1 MNSFFQNISLFTK
14 LYLSFVPFIVS
25 YANRGDFTQ
34 PVGSISILLPDA
46 TPVAPHYTIA
56 SYGLKGNV
64 VFRGQVE
71 STTGNE
77 LVFDRIPDL
86 LDPTNLSWPFK
97 DGMLSNQKARAS
109 VTIASDKSI
118 GSIAVDFGGAGYLIE
133 PEVFISVPSDANSL
147 VGSYEQAFATAK
159 IDSGVVSEII
169 IDANY
174 SGKGYDQNTTIEI
187 EGGIHFVRCVEDG
200 NYSGKFYRILSNTGD
215 TLVLENTLNED
226 LGLVFS
232 SNAMVEIFE
241 ASTLGSLFGYSATE
255 LKMGGLSVADYV
267 YVLKPPGEQNGSVS
281 DYRSYHH
288 DGNYWKDTN
297 GSSLD
302 ASDTV
307 IYPDKSFILARRSD
321 RNSVNSF
328 LEITLSGV
336 ALMQDSF
343 VHIPAKDERALI
355 NNPFGLDTMLS
366 DLIPAENITLDSNE
380 TKKWLASENKEEA
393 DNVDVLHEGVW
404 TTYWHDGTNVG
415 VVENAYLTARTATG
429 VAGSMTLQD
438 ISMSAGEITSM
449 TNPLSGNIVVTSQS
463 HSLRNGFT
471 VLISDAYGHK
481 TNDDS
486 PKSQV
491 DEDGNI
497 VPAGQGLEI
506 LSGANGYFEITNV
519 TNDTFEIV
527 DKSGDCDFFGTANW
541 KTGSSGSGYTSDAY
555 ISFVG
560 GGGSGAFGLAKV
572 KNGSVSS
579 ISLIDSGFGY
589 TSASKAYIHSGGWRQ
604 LGAGNAPYND
614 VLIPAGSGILLTRNH
629 PYGEGSTLRV
639 DNPLVR

>member
-14 LYLSFVPFIVS
+14 LYLGFVPCIVS
-25 YANRGDFTQ
+25 HANRGDYTQ

-46 TPVAPHYTIA
+46 TPSAPHYTIA

-71 STTGNE
+71 SVSGNE

-118 GSIAVDFGGAGYLIE
+118 GNIAVDFGGAGYLME
-133 PEVFISVPSDANSL
+133 PEVFISVPSDANSS
-147 VGSYEQAFATAK
+147 VGGYEQAFAAAK
-159 IDSGVVSEII
+159 IDSGEVSEII

-226 LGLVFS
+226 LGVVFG

-241 ASTLGSLFGYSATE
+241 ASTLGSLFGYADTQ
-255 LKMGGLSVADYV
+255 LNMGGLTSADYV
-267 YVLKPPGEQNGSVS
+267 YILKPPSEQNGSVS
-281 DYRSYHH
+281 DYRPFYH
-288 DGNYWKDTN
+288 DGVSWKNVN
-297 GSSLD
+297 GSSEN

-307 IYPDKSFILARRSD
+307 IYPDESFILARMSD
-321 RNSVNSF
+321 QNSVNGF

-343 VHIPAKDERALI
+343 IHIPAKGNRALI

-366 DLIPAENITLDSNE
+366 DLIPPENLTLDSTE
-380 TKKWLASENKEEA
+380 QKKWLASSNKEEA
-393 DNVDVLHEGVW
+393 DNVDVLHDGVW
-404 TTYWHDGTNVG
+404 TTYWHDGTNAG
-415 VVENAYLTARTATG
+415 VIENAYLTARTATG

-438 ISMSAGEITSM
+438 ISMSEGVITSM

-471 VLISDAYGHK
+471 ILISDAYGYK

-491 DEDGNI
+491 DEDGN
-497 VPAGQGLEI
+497 VVATGQGLEI

-519 TNDTFEIV
+519 TNDTFEIL

-541 KTGSSGSGYTSDAY
+541 KTGSAGSGYTADAY

-589 TSASKAYIHSGGWRQ
+589 TSAPKAYIHSGGWRQ

-614 VLIPAGSGILLTRNH
+614 ALIPAGSGLLLTRKHLNAA
-629 PYGEGSTLRV
+629 ESTLRV
-639 DNPLVR
+639 DNPLDR

>member
-1 MNSFFQNISLFTK
+1 MSLF
-14 LYLSFVPFIVS
+14 
-25 YANRGDFTQ
+25 
-34 PVGSISILLPDA
+34 
-46 TPVAPHYTIA
+46 
-56 SYGLKGNV
+56 
-64 VFRGQVE
+64 
-71 STTGNE
+71 
-77 LVFDRIPDL
+77 FDRVPDL

-97 DGMLSNQKARAS
+97 DGMLATQKARAS
-109 VTIASDKSI
+109 VIIGSDKSI
-118 GSIAVDFGGAGYLIE
+118 QSIALEFGGAGYLME
-133 PEVFISVPSDANSL
+133 PEVLISIPSDPNSS
-147 VGSYEQAFATAK
+147 VGGYEQAFASAK
-159 IDSGVVSEII
+159 IESGSVSEIT

-174 SGKGYDQNTTIEI
+174 SGKGYDQNTTINV
-187 EGGIHFVRCVEDG
+187 EGGIHFVRCVEEG

-215 TLVLENTLNED
+215 TLVLENSLNED

-241 ASTLGSLFGYSATE
+241 ASTLGSLFGYSATQ

-281 DYRSYHH
+281 DYRAYYH
-288 DGNYWKDTN
+288 DGSYWKDIN

-302 ASDTV
+302 ATDTV
-307 IYPDKSFILARRSD
+307 IYPDKSFILARRSNH
-321 RNSVNSF
+321 NSVNNL

-336 ALMQDSF
+336 ALMEDSF
-343 VHIPAKDERALI
+343 VHIPAKGDRALI

-366 DLIPAENITLDSNE
+366 DLIPAENITLDTND
-380 TKKWLASENKEEA
+380 TKKWLASANKEEA
-393 DNVDVLHEGVW
+393 DNVDVLHSGVW
-404 TTYWHDGTNVG
+404 TSYWHDGTNAG
-415 VVENAYLTARTATG
+415 VVENAYLTARIATG
-429 VAGSMTLQD
+429 VAGSITLQD
-438 ISMSAGEITSM
+438 ISMSEGVITSM
-449 TNPLSGNIVVTSQS
+449 TNPLSGNIIVTSPS

-471 VLISDAYGHK
+471 ILISDAYGYK
-481 TNDDS
+481 TNDDF

-497 VPAGQGLEI
+497 VPVGQGLEI
-506 LSGANGYFEITNV
+506 FSGANGYYEITNV
-519 TNDTFEIV
+519 TNDSFELL
-527 DKSGDCDFFGTANW
+527 DKSGDCDFSGTAKW

-589 TSASKAYIHSGGWRQ
+589 TSAPKAYIHSGGWRQ

-614 VLIPAGSGILLTRNH
+614 VLIPAGSGILLKRNH
-629 PYGEGSTLRV
+629 PYGEASTLRV
-639 DNPLVR
+639 DNPLNR